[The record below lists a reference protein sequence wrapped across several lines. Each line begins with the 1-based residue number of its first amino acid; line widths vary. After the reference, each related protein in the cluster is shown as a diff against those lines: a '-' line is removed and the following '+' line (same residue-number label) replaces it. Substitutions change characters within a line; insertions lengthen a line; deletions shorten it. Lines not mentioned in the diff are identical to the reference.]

1 MRWSLLKTLWLSCKD
16 NEVTLGVRACL
27 KRVDDPERVRVGSR
41 WNSAD
46 SQQES
51 APTVR
56 GELGLCHPVNI
67 SGSTLALTHTVLK
80 LLLGF
85 RE

>member
-1 MRWSLLKTLWLSCKD
+1 M
-16 NEVTLGVRACL
+16 E
-27 KRVDDPERVRVGSR
+27 RVDERERVRVGSR

-46 SQQES
+46 SQQGS

-56 GELGLCHPVNI
+56 GELGLCSPVNI
-67 SGSTLALTHTVLK
+67 SGSVLALTRTVLK